1 MIALRLDYFEIMKE
15 LKMYVTKHCLA
26 MVRSKE
32 SRYINDDDDKNEA
45 VIVEYC

>member
-15 LKMYVTKHCLA
+15 LKIYVTKNCIA
-26 MVRSKE
+26 MVRSNE
-32 SRYINDDDDKNEA
+32 LRYINDDDKNEA